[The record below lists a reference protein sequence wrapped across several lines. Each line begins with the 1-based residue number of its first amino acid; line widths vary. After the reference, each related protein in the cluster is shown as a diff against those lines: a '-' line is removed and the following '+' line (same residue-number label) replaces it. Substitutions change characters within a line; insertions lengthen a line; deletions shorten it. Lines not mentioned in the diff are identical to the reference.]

1 MTLYLV
7 TSHDVTLSFMKMSSW
22 LLDTPETDSV
32 SNLMTWVTLSV
43 IQSPA
48 QSPDSNQT
56 NSFSRNFANVY
67 IIKLGTG
74 VNFMCT
80 PQITVNL
87 KWTTHHCQ
95 QLLDFIH
102 CSLEFESCSVL
113 GVLDCDQNVE
123 LVVEMLPVGFAPVLF
138 LLKHWTD
145 INNGQWV
152 RRPILYSRP
161 GQYWAPPGGV
171 KMDKLNISLQL
182 TAAVRES

>member
-32 SNLMTWVTLSV
+32 SNLMTWVTLGV

-80 PQITVNL
+80 PPGEISPDHRKSNDELTTVSSFL
-87 KWTTHHCQ
+87 TSSTALSSLRVALFSVSSTVISTWSSSLRCS
-95 QLLDFIH
+95 QLGLPLFCSSWNIGLTLAMDNEWGGQFSIH
-102 CSLEFESCSVL
+102 GRGSTEHLRGE
-113 GVLDCDQNVE
+113 
-123 LVVEMLPVGFAPVLF
+123 
-138 LLKHWTD
+138 
-145 INNGQWV
+145 
-152 RRPILYSRP
+152 
-161 GQYWAPPGGV
+161 
-171 KMDKLNISLQL
+171 
-182 TAAVRES
+182 